1 MFRFLPKSGFK
12 WIDPK
17 DCDSNKYSSNSLKRC
32 IIEVDLEYPKEL
44 PKLHNDFPL
53 PPDKIEISKEML
65 PNYQLRIVSFY
76 NIPIGSVKK
85 LVTKYFDKIVG
96 AS

>member
-1 MFRFLPKSGFK
+1 M
-12 WIDPK
+12 
-17 DCDSNKYSSNSLKRC
+17 
-32 IIEVDLEYPKEL
+32 
-44 PKLHNDFPL
+44 HNDFPL
-53 PPDKIEISKEML
+53 PPDKIEINKEML

-85 LVTKYFDKIVG
+85 LVPKYIDKIVG